1 MTIIDKP
8 FTETTTAAVASSSV
22 SPEELAAFVAA
33 LATRYAEFMKTL
45 WPTCEANWY
54 TIEHRGGTKYA
65 KIVTVHPKSV
75 GGSAY
80 CFIDLT
86 NGNILK
92 AASWKTP
99 AKHARGNIRVGSAE
113 NWWYGALGAYG
124 AAYLR

>member
-1 MTIIDKP
+1 MTKIDQP
-8 FTETTTAAVASSSV
+8 FTGTTTAAVASSTV
-22 SPEELAAFVAA
+22 TPEELAAFVAA
-33 LATRYAEFMKTL
+33 LATLYAEHMKTL
-45 WPTCEANWY
+45 WPTCEANWS

-65 KIVTVHPKSV
+65 KIVTVQPRSP

-92 AASWKTP
+92 PAGWKGP
-99 AKHARGNIRVGSAE
+99 AKGARGNIRVGDAST
-113 NWWYGALGAYG
+113 WWNGALGAYG